1 MRKVITRITV
11 ATLLL
16 TISSPMLAQESG
28 GGLVAVLD
36 VAKVFKANPE
46 FDAQMERI
54 KDEAEALKLQIQKQQ
69 ENIRSRAEAVA
80 QMEIGSTERNQ
91 QEAALEQ
98 EQAAL
103 RTHAR
108 QAEADLLK
116 REAKIYYDTY
126 VKMQNV
132 VGSLATKYGITLVLR
147 FDSAEIDPENRGE
160 VIKGVNRQV
169 VYHHKLDLTK
179 MVIQQLNPSAA
190 QAPSGVINK

>member
-1 MRKVITRITV
+1 M
-11 ATLLL
+11 
-16 TISSPMLAQESG
+16 
-28 GGLVAVLD
+28 
-36 VAKVFKANPE
+36 
-46 FDAQMERI
+46 
-54 KDEAEALKLQIQKQQ
+54 
-69 ENIRSRAEAVA
+69 RAEAVA
-80 QMEIGSTERNQ
+80 QLEIGSSDRNAK
-91 QEAALEQ
+91 EAELEQ

-132 VGSLATKYGITLVLR
+132 VGSLANKFGITLVLR

-179 MVIQQLNPSAA
+179 MVINQLNPASA
-190 QAPSGVINK
+190 QAPAGTNNK